1 MLTRLR
7 PAKINFYLKTMARM
21 GFAAERVL
29 EGTGIDRR
37 TLADRHGLVEISRY
51 IRLIANINRL
61 SRSPSLAFDLGEQLQ
76 LGDLG
81 ILGYSVMSCAD
92 TDEATALWLRYT
104 PVFFG
109 NLIEFESRKVGKQLL
124 LSFIPYPDIRADL
137 LQFLIEEKICYDMAL
152 QRLIGIPKFPIAHL
166 ALTYPAP
173 AHVARYKQLI
183 ECPIEFSAPRS
194 SMLLTDY
201 AFAIPLQGSD
211 AETHA
216 HCLNLLNE
224 IYDSASTGA
233 SWSHKVRAAIHESQH
248 RPQNIDD
255 VAAQLHCT
263 GRTLNRRLAREGCC
277 FSDLNAATRLETVK
291 NLLATTHLESK
302 EIASRIGF
310 SDVRSLRRFFKTHT
324 GKTIQQFRRETV
336 NGVPD

>member
-7 PAKINFYLKTMARM
+7 PAKINFYLKAMARM

-37 TLADRHGLVEISRY
+37 TLNDRHGLIEISRY

-109 NLIEFESRKVGKQLL
+109 NLIEFDSRKVGRQLL

-152 QRLIGIPKFPIAHL
+152 QRLIGIAKFPIAHL

-173 AHVARYKQLI
+173 AHVARYTRLI

-194 SMLLTDY
+194 SMLLTDN

-216 HCLNLLNE
+216 HCLKLLTE
-224 IYDSASTGA
+224 LSDSAGS
-233 SWSHKVRAAIHESQH
+233 SWSHRVRAAIHENLQ
-248 RPQNIDD
+248 RARNIED

-277 FSDLNAATRLETVK
+277 FSDLNVATRLETVK